1 MEAEDELLVGA
12 KVRVQRLCHLR
23 HKADKCPWI
32 HSGGKVSQ
40 FDSIDVTS
48 VREERKRVP
57 VCVSTQV
64 KCSSYCSAPQ
74 LNIDCLVS
82 PPRVC
87 LEIEH

>member
-12 KVRVQRLCHLR
+12 KIEVQRSCHLR
-23 HKADKCPWI
+23 HEADTCPWI

-48 VREERKRVP
+48 AREERKRVP

-64 KCSSYCSAPQ
+64 KCSTYYPAP
-74 LNIDCLVS
+74 
-82 PPRVC
+82 
-87 LEIEH
+87 